1 MKLFPNR
8 THYQIHTVHNVPH
21 PDMFTEAWTTIVNV
35 CYVIVFMKGMG
46 KEYFFNKY
54 FASFN
59 IVRVC
64 DDFGSE
70 RHFEPRQSSIICQ

>member
-21 PDMFTEAWTTIVNV
+21 PDMFTEAWTTILNV

-46 KEYFFNKY
+46 K
-54 FASFN
+54 
-59 IVRVC
+59 
-64 DDFGSE
+64 
-70 RHFEPRQSSIICQ
+70 